1 MALTGDLELNVVE
14 KFFPRQCAQGYL
26 RICISANYTKK
37 LPLTKIGGNS

>member
-1 MALTGDLELNVVE
+1 MLWKSSSPDSG
-14 KFFPRQCAQGYL
+14 AQGYL